1 MTLSAQGMTR
11 DADLTAVWL
20 PQEQA
25 DEGLGARIRRA
36 AGGGKP
42 IRGRGIE
49 TDGEDLVL
57 IPTLPGRRSRFSGA
71 KTLGRGDAEVVP
83 YWMRY
88 PTDVAQK
95 ERLDQA
101 PYLFSVRVFASP
113 QWQQP
118 IRDWLDQEHFERQR
132 AMDGVFYSEG
142 YEPLEGPFH
151 FFNLWA
157 IAHPDLIDS
166 PEWIRV
172 RDSAWFEAVRPGF
185 QASVVLRKIY
195 RILEPDS

>member
-1 MTLSAQGMTR
+1 MH
-11 DADLTAVWL
+11 
-20 PQEQA
+20 E
-25 DEGLGARIRRA
+25 GARR
-36 AGGGKP
+36 GQP
-42 IRGRGIE
+42 ILGRGIE
-49 TDGEDLVL
+49 TDGKDLVL
-57 IPTLPGRRSRFSGA
+57 IRTVAGQASPFPIAEGA
-71 KTLGRGDAEVVP
+71 EAEIVP

-88 PTDVAQK
+88 PADVAQI

-101 PYLFSVRVFASP
+101 PYLFSVRVYAPP

-118 IRDWLDQEHFERQR
+118 IREWLDQEHYERQT

-142 YEPLEGPFH
+142 YEPLDGSFH

-166 PEWIRV
+166 PEWTRV
-172 RDSAWFEAVRPGF
+172 RDSAWYEDVRPGF
-185 QASVVLRKIY
+185 QASVVHREIY

>member
-1 MTLSAQGMTR
+1 MMSAQEAAR

-20 PQEQA
+20 PHLQA
-25 DEGLGARIRRA
+25 DQSPGTRIQPGADD
-36 AGGGKP
+36 GKL
-42 IRGRGIE
+42 ILAREIE
-49 TDGEDLVL
+49 TDGKDLVL
-57 IPTLPGRRSRFSGA
+57 IPTVPGQANPFPAAEAAGQ
-71 KTLGRGDAEVVP
+71 DEAEVVP

-88 PTDVAQK
+88 PADVAQK

-101 PYLFSVRVFASP
+101 PYLFCVRVYAPP

-118 IRDWLDQEHFERQR
+118 LREWLDQEHFERQIT
-132 AMDGVFYSEG
+132 MDGVFYSEG

-172 RDSAWFEAVRPGF
+172 RDSSWYEDVRPGF
-185 QASVVLRKIY
+185 QASLVHREIY
-195 RILEPDS
+195 RILEPAS